1 MKYNHQYLCRIP
13 QDTWED
19 VNRIKDLDN
28 QSYNNLIT
36 EGLRL
41 VCKEKLQQLS
51 TRRKNRESLSNMM
64 VSI

>member
-19 VNRIKDLDN
+19 VNKVKDLDN

-41 VCKEKLQQLS
+41 VCKEKLQELS
-51 TRRKNRESLSNMM
+51 TRRKNRESLSNM
-64 VSI
+64 VPV

>member
-19 VNRIKDLDN
+19 VNKVKDLDN

-41 VCKEKLQQLS
+41 VCKEKLQELS
-51 TRRKNRESLSNMM
+51 TRRKNRESLSSMM
-64 VSI
+64 VPV